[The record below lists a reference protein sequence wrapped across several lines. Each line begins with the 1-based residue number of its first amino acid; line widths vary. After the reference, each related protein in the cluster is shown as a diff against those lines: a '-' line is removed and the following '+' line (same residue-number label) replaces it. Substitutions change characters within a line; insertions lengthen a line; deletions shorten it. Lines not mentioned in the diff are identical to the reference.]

1 MTPRNALLAAVA
13 CVGIASPVHA
23 RCGFFG
29 TQLECAV
36 GRNDVSL
43 GTQTADLPRRLT
55 TAFRPQALH
64 GNSRLFVKARKPHPK
79 SSTTGNWKSCS
90 FGSRAFTAKN
100 KRKRPQA
107 SS

>member
-36 GRNDVSL
+36 GGGDVSV
-43 GTQTADLPRRLT
+43 GTQAADLPRRLT

-64 GNSRLFVKARKPHPK
+64 GGSHLFDEPPPAGRVRVELQNIGRDP
-79 SSTTGNWKSCS
+79 SLCRWIGNEGYCY
-90 FGSRAFTAKN
+90 
-100 KRKRPQA
+100 
-107 SS
+107 